1 MSTATPG
8 SAVLVTCR
16 TFLVPPALSHTSL
29 SFTSQEGAG
38 FPLPCFMPEVTP
50 FLQLPI
56 FFLLIFLTAAENKCK
71 RKAETLGI
79 LLVACFH
86 F

>member
-1 MSTATPG
+1 M
-8 SAVLVTCR
+8 
-16 TFLVPPALSHTSL
+16 PPALSHTSL
-29 SFTSQEGAG
+29 SFSPQEGAG
-38 FPLPCFMPEVTP
+38 FPLPCFRPEVTP
-50 FLQLPI
+50 FLQLLI
-56 FFLLIFLTAAENKCK
+56 FFLLIFMTAAENKCK